1 MFTLHFL
8 YSHLNSAIIN
18 FLTEVTLTKGGGQ
31 SLCNENHELLHQC
44 TRILSS
50 RSLVTSDVVF
60 HRNIL
65 KLLSYLIQNAKTKSK
80 LEAEYKELAENSHE
94 LLTHCLV
101 VLNIIQHLIE
111 ATTPISQAPKSQVD
125 QTSITNPRLVS
136 KQLHCSPGLGM
147 LQLNLKLCILIFH
160 NFFHNFFRHT
170 LLPRIQYMGV
180 FKGLRRG
187 KKK

>member
-1 MFTLHFL
+1 M
-8 YSHLNSAIIN
+8 
-18 FLTEVTLTKGGGQ
+18 
-31 SLCNENHELLHQC
+31 
-44 TRILSS
+44 
-50 RSLVTSDVVF
+50 TSDVVF

-136 KQLHCSPGLGM
+136 KL
-147 LQLNLKLCILIFH
+147 
-160 NFFHNFFRHT
+160 
-170 LLPRIQYMGV
+170 
-180 FKGLRRG
+180 
-187 KKK
+187 

>member
-1 MFTLHFL
+1 M
-8 YSHLNSAIIN
+8 
-18 FLTEVTLTKGGGQ
+18 
-31 SLCNENHELLHQC
+31 
-44 TRILSS
+44 
-50 RSLVTSDVVF
+50 TSDVVF

-125 QTSITNPRLVS
+125 QTSITNPRLVKFVFS
-136 KQLHCSPGLGM
+136 KETT
-147 LQLNLKLCILIFH
+147 KIEK
-160 NFFHNFFRHT
+160 NFT
-170 LLPRIQYMGV
+170 VDLTIT
-180 FKGLRRG
+180 
-187 KKK
+187 

>member
-136 KQLHCSPGLGM
+136 KQLHCSPGPGM
-147 LQLNLKLCILIFH
+147 LQPNPKL
-160 NFFHNFFRHT
+160 
-170 LLPRIQYMGV
+170 
-180 FKGLRRG
+180 
-187 KKK
+187 